1 MTLAGSVT
9 DSDGMLM
16 FTSDELI
23 QVYIFAQILYL
34 FRLFGQEKEQTSR
47 RLLTTHDDTPN

>member
-1 MTLAGSVT
+1 MTLAGAVT

-47 RLLTTHDDTPN
+47 RLLTNHDDTPN